1 MRRKSSK
8 QTLIR
13 YSMLVALLSLVLA
26 QTRPALAADY
36 VQVLRVGGLSSGQ
49 TLRIG
54 VANKQKPGDRQS
66 QAFQARVVAY
76 NGCGDPIKQ
85 TDPATVAPGETW
97 SFNFNVDDLPS
108 IKENDG
114 RFKIFVSATTQDTE
128 TLRLSAETLVDLVEN
143 GTGKTATVFPR
154 PSMNGETNC
163 WLICAISP
171 LACILFCLT
180 DTPKITT
187 QPPPREL
194 NRPPV
199 PTSSDNCRP

>member
-1 MRRKSSK
+1 MRRKTSK
-8 QTLIR
+8 QTLTR
-13 YSMLVALLSLVLA
+13 YGLFVALLSLVLA

-66 QAFQARVVAY
+66 QPFQARVVAY
-76 NGCGDPIKQ
+76 NGCGDPIMQ
-85 TDPATVAPGETW
+85 TDPVTVAPGETQ
-97 SFNFNVDDLPS
+97 SFNFIVDDLPS
-108 IKENDG
+108 LKGNDG
-114 RFKIFVSATTQDTE
+114 TFKIFTQNPTQDAE

-143 GTGKTATVFPR
+143 STGKTATVFPR

-171 LACILFCLT
+171 LACVLFCLT
-180 DTPKITT
+180 DTPKVAA
-187 QPPPREL
+187 QPAPG
-194 NRPPV
+194 N
-199 PTSSDNCRP
+199 